1 MRRGGKV
8 SVHASSLKL
17 MLGYY
22 GGYDGT
28 ITYDGVEQ
36 KQCELV
42 EMIAEI
48 NQNAVIFD
56 AGAKDNITLFGSY
69 QSDKFDFYVETIDAG
84 MLMREKFGESG
95 ANISGGEKNKI
106 ALLRALNREC
116 DVLFC
121 DEMFSALDEQNKK
134 KISEYLFGRKDLTI
148 LSVTHDISEEAL
160 QFYDEIIV
168 MDSGRIVRQG
178 KTAEMFA
185 FLRDFFREEI
195 S

>member
-1 MRRGGKV
+1 M
-8 SVHASSLKL
+8 KL

-36 KQCELV
+36 EQCELV

-56 AGAKDNITLFGSY
+56 AGAKDNITLLGSY

-160 QFYDEIIV
+160 QFYGEIIV
-168 MDSGRIVRQG
+168 TDSGRIVRQG